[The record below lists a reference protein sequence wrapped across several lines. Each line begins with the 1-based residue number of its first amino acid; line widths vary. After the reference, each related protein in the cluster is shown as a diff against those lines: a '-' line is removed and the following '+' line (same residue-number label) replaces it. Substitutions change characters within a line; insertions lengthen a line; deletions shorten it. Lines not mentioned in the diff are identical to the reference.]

1 MNFCCYCCS
10 VAKLSLTL
18 CDPTDCIMPGSSILH
33 YLLELVQIHV
43 IELVMLSNH
52 LILCYLLLLLPSI
65 FPGIK
70 VFSNESALCFRWPKY
85 WSFSFSIS
93 LTSEYSGLISSRI
106 DWFDLAFQGTLKS
119 LLQHTSLKASILQC
133 SPFFMVQLSHLYMT
147 TGKTIALTI
156 QMDLCWQRDVSTF

>member
-1 MNFCCYCCS
+1 MAFLFYSCVFPSILLPTKSIFQRAFEMNFCCYCCS

-65 FPGIK
+65 FPTYQFGLLLSMVASMQLTAYIPEGFRRNASRDQ
-70 VFSNESALCFRWPKY
+70 VGVQAPSAASSAP
-85 WSFSFSIS
+85 
-93 LTSEYSGLISSRI
+93 GLQAVARGRVPA
-106 DWFDLAFQGTLKS
+106 WGT
-119 LLQHTSLKASILQC
+119 
-133 SPFFMVQLSHLYMT
+133 
-147 TGKTIALTI
+147 
-156 QMDLCWQRDVSTF
+156 R